1 MKNKKGAVLNAYKF
15 VTKKLTPWTLEGGSK
30 TRPKKYSKQISSDV
44 TIFVYGKWRSIY
56 VRLQL
61 IQREIIE
68 RVTGLNG
75 NNK

>member
-56 VRLQL
+56 IRPFTVDTTRDYKA
-61 IQREIIE
+61 RNWFEW
-68 RVTGLNG
+68 
-75 NNK
+75 K